1 MGSFFASFRGKTVT
15 EYHEPGPENT
25 EQTPANNIP
34 PNATIPIP
42 QAPPKKRIRS
52 WPWTILAFIFWT
64 LAVGL
69 IGLIGGW
76 FLASASAPA
85 AEAPQVEIVEVPKV
99 DTQENAVMPDLR
111 GLKLVDAKQLLADA
125 GFDPNVVSTTD
136 VQWAGEPGTVIA
148 QDPVGGET
156 VGDSVS
162 LQVSVKT
169 VMPDVVGKSEFEAT
183 SKLAELGV
191 TPEINEIFNLEKRTG
206 TVLESTPKSGEPL
219 SEQVTLTVAKPGG
232 SLYLSQL
239 EQVDRNC
246 SSSDARLNGKVY
258 QNSLECQGQKEEPAT
273 GFWLLDRHAMVLT
286 GTVGVDDRGD
296 ATATGKITFIGDGKP
311 LGSYDVSY
319 AKPKEVSLN
328 VENVLRLE
336 IHVTTPNRE
345 EVVLADFLLKGA
357 KDQIALL
364 EVS

>member
-1 MGSFFASFRGKTVT
+1 MA
-15 EYHEPGPENT
+15 EYQESGLENA
-25 EQTPANNIP
+25 EQRPDESIP
-34 PNATIPIP
+34 LNATPYPTIPAP

-52 WPWTILAFIFWT
+52 WPWTTLAFIFWT

-69 IGLIGGW
+69 TGLIGGW
-76 FLASASAPA
+76 LLASASAPA

-125 GFDPNVVSTTD
+125 GFDPNVVGTTD

-148 QDPVGGET
+148 QDPVSGET

-183 SKLAELGV
+183 SQLAELGV

-239 EQVDRNC
+239 EQVDQNC

-258 QNSLECQGQKEEPAT
+258 PNSLECRGQ
-273 GFWLLDRHAMVLT
+273 AM
-286 GTVGVDDRGD
+286 RPPP
-296 ATATGKITFIGDGKP
+296 GKSP
-311 LGSYDVSY
+311 SS
-319 AKPKEVSLN
+319 AMA
-328 VENVLRLE
+328 
-336 IHVTTPNRE
+336 NR
-345 EVVLADFLLKGA
+345 
-357 KDQIALL
+357 
-364 EVS
+364 